1 MPGPLPRWLTGCI
14 HPFLPL
20 SRRPSPK
27 SNGSAY
33 PRESAQRLQS
43 GEVLRG
49 CSHSLIFRP
58 PSLLPPRSFPPLI
71 SFRMSG
77 RPWRLHPSRARFVA
91 SPRIGYASRPNRA
104 IDGRGLPPPR
114 SAALLAAPTPLSFV
128 LAFPIERDVTNSRA
142 PSLRGRYS
150 ASSLLRTRPPPS
162 RLRSISRLS
171 RLYDLP
177 CSGDFSSG
185 ARRASPVTRCVLVTV
200 LSLSPRRGGDAASVR
215 FRHPMLPSPYGSGL
229 GPRI

>member
-1 MPGPLPRWLTGCI
+1 M
-14 HPFLPL
+14 
-20 SRRPSPK
+20 
-27 SNGSAY
+27 
-33 PRESAQRLQS
+33 
-43 GEVLRG
+43 
-49 CSHSLIFRP
+49 
-58 PSLLPPRSFPPLI
+58 LPPRSFPPLI

-142 PSLRGRYS
+142 PSLHGHYP
-150 ASSLLRTRPPPS
+150 ASSLFRTRPPPS
-162 RLRSISRLS
+162 RLRSTSRFS

-185 ARRASPVTRCVLVTV
+185 TRRASPSTRYVLVTV
-200 LSLSPRRGGDAASVR
+200 LSLSPRRGGNAASAR
-215 FRHPMLPSPYGSGL
+215 FRHPMLPSPFRWGL
-229 GPRI
+229 GPRF